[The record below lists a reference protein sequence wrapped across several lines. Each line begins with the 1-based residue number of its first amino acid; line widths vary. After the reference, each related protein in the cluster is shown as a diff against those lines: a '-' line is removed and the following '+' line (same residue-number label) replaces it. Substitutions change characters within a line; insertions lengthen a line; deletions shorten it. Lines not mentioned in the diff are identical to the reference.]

1 MSRVMDV
8 LAQKDLYSVK
18 PAQTVTEVAH
28 RMAELHV
35 GAILVMEGNRL
46 EGVFSERD
54 FLVRVVCECGACRE
68 IQPQA
73 LARLVGWK
81 MTLKELDAAYALLE
95 VREESCRGGGR
106 CEASLGPVLCEGQSL
121 PVTETGASGKQSDPS
136 AHW

>member
-1 MSRVMDV
+1 VPTLGQHCMDSHVSPQHHAPVRV
-8 LAQKDLYSVK
+8 LPHIK
-18 PAQTVTEVAH
+18 
-28 RMAELHV
+28 
-35 GAILVMEGNRL
+35 RL
-46 EGVFSERD
+46 DDCFGD